1 MPGTV
6 PFYFLP
12 YPDAETRTAPGVLV
26 LTVLVFPAPPPI
38 RAPKL
43 GPRLAIWAP
52 VVLVFPAPPPIQ
64 TPKLG
69 PHLAFWALVVL
80 VFPAPPPIQTPKL
93 GPHPAIW
100 ALVVLVF
107 PAPPPIRAPK
117 LGPHLA
123 FQALAVLVFGYRPNR
138 PPAQPAVLIF
148 FGGSEKLS
156 FLRCPGLNLIPP
168 AGVFGRYFSL
178 TLPQNSDLD

>member
-1 MPGTV
+1 MKRNSTGHGGNGMPGTV

-69 PHLAFWALVVL
+69 PHLAFWA
-80 VFPAPPPIQTPKL
+80 P
-93 GPHPAIW
+93 
-100 ALVVLVF
+100 VVLVF

>member
-1 MPGTV
+1 MKRNSTGHGGNGMPGTV

-69 PHLAFWALVVL
+69 PHLAFWARPS
-80 VFPAPPPIQTPKL
+80 FPGAAAYPDAETRTAPGILGTGGPSFPVPPPIRGQKL
-93 GPHPAIW
+93 GPHLAFW
-100 ALVVLVF
+100 ALAVLVF
-107 PAPPPIRAPK
+107 PAPPPIRAPR
-117 LGPHLA
+117 LGPNWR
-123 FQALAVLVFGYRPNR
+123 FGHRR
-138 PPAQPAVLIF
+138 
-148 FGGSEKLS
+148 S
-156 FLRCPGLNLIPP
+156 
-168 AGVFGRYFSL
+168 
-178 TLPQNSDLD
+178 